1 MCVPDSPFSS
11 LHVFIVLV
19 LDGSASR
26 ILSSFC
32 ANNTLNTMRCDCI
45 WLSLQWDGWLDLC
58 IIVAGT
64 GSVFMW
70 HKQEEAQLHM
80 FLCMVGLLHSC
91 GHYSIRSGCFSC
103 CWCMV
108 LVQCHVWLPWW
119 VDYAGTLQI
128 KRLEFRIHYS
138 YILSVQVVL
147 MMNENVGV
155 WFVDSVEFST
165 IKIIYLIRVIRK

>member
-11 LHVFIVLV
+11 LHVFIVLAMV

-45 WLSLQWDGWLDLC
+45 WLSLQWDGWLVLC

-119 VDYAGTLQI
+119 VMQEHCKLNVWNSEFIIRIFLVFKLYWWWMKMLAYDFWSRWNFQ
-128 KRLEFRIHYS
+128 RLK
-138 YILSVQVVL
+138 L
-147 MMNENVGV
+147 
-155 WFVDSVEFST
+155 
-165 IKIIYLIRVIRK
+165 LIWYV